1 MDEEGPTLTPVDG
14 IAFANIVK
22 GLVVCAC
29 KLFKKNGLMPSSI
42 TIFRRFKVHQFILQ
56 ATNLYNGLSIIVV
69 LSIVERVSR
78 AKSTKLM

>member
-29 KLFKKNGLMPSSI
+29 KLLKKRADAFFNYNFSSFQSASI
-42 TIFRRFKVHQFILQ
+42 YFTSDQFIQ
-56 ATNLYNGLSIIVV
+56 WSFNNRRSIDC
-69 LSIVERVSR
+69 
-78 AKSTKLM
+78 